1 MYTFA
6 FVLCVTSRQ
15 RNVSALTILLLNS
28 NIILFKRTMLITN
41 KIKDKHLDLE
51 TIFTHLF
58 LNFKIRVAMI

>member
-1 MYTFA
+1 MYILA

-51 TIFTHLF
+51 KTFTHLF